1 MVMVALGYFIY
12 TISSNYTGGW
22 GKSVLWD
29 TIYTIYCIYTWGREL
44 NGAGGG
50 EGNSYTLFTPGGGV
64 GSGGSGY
71 SSIIRFTTFAP
82 FTLRIERRGWGGGG
96 L

>member
-50 EGNSYTLFTPGGGV
+50 EGNSYTLFTPGGCGK
-64 GSGGSGY
+64 
-71 SSIIRFTTFAP
+71 
-82 FTLRIERRGWGGGG
+82 WW
-96 L
+96 